1 VAQLAV
7 GGFGYDH
14 QNKNENISPRWDLN
28 PRPKVSAPPLK
39 GERGITKPSP
49 RKESD
54 TASVNLQSPQELK
67 LFCDWLKSQGKT
79 RWTVKQTKNYA
90 TKYSQILQT
99 GNASELMTLSPRNR
113 HHALAALAILVKY
126 QGQFDR
132 WMQIRQRY
140 NMKWSS
146 GQESLQSFNR
156 FFNPDMS
163 LESMLQQVAKM
174 ISKTPR
180 TMGQIIIFACLT
192 GLRPAEA
199 VESVRLINDKEE
211 FVKYYNAQRQ
221 ALEHFRFPSLF
232 LRQTKKAY
240 ISFVTPEMLDTVR
253 YAESSIA
260 IPTYN
265 AIRLTCCRKGVHM
278 DMRYCRK
285 IFASWLH
292 NNGVSDVLIDLLQ
305 GRVGKSILVNHYVQP
320 GQDYRDKILDAV
332 KGLKQEI
339 EM

>member
-1 VAQLAV
+1 
-7 GGFGYDH
+7 
-14 QNKNENISPRWDLN
+14 
-28 PRPKVSAPPLK
+28 
-39 GERGITKPSP
+39 
-49 RKESD
+49 
-54 TASVNLQSPQELK
+54 
-67 LFCDWLKSQGKT
+67 
-79 RWTVKQTKNYA
+79 
-90 TKYSQILQT
+90 
-99 GNASELMTLSPRNR
+99 M
-113 HHALAALAILVKY
+113 AALAILAKY
-126 QGQFDR
+126 EGQYDR

-180 TMGQIIIFACLT
+180 TMGQIIKFACLT

-199 VESVRLINDKEE
+199 VESVRLINNKEE
-211 FVKYYNAQRQ
+211 FAKYYNEGRQ

-240 ISFVTPEMLDTVR
+240 ISFVTPEMLDMIRPIEPSSTV
-253 YAESSIA
+253 
-260 IPTYN
+260 PTYN
-265 AIRLTCCRKGVHM
+265 AIRLTCRREGVYM

-292 NNGVSDVLIDLLQ
+292 KHGVSDVLIDLLQ
-305 GRVGKSILVNHYVQP
+305 GRVGKSVLVNHYIQP
-320 GQDYRDKILDAV
+320 GQDYKDKILDSV

-339 EM
+339 EK

>member
-1 VAQLAV
+1 
-7 GGFGYDH
+7 
-14 QNKNENISPRWDLN
+14 
-28 PRPKVSAPPLK
+28 
-39 GERGITKPSP
+39 
-49 RKESD
+49 
-54 TASVNLQSPQELK
+54 
-67 LFCDWLKSQGKT
+67 
-79 RWTVKQTKNYA
+79 
-90 TKYSQILQT
+90 
-99 GNASELMTLSPRNR
+99 M
-113 HHALAALAILVKY
+113 AALAILAKY
-126 QGQFDR
+126 EGQYDR

-180 TMGQIIIFACLT
+180 TMGQIIKFACLT

-199 VESVRLINDKEE
+199 VESVRLINNKEE
-211 FVKYYNAQRQ
+211 FAKYYNEGRQ
-221 ALEHFRFPSLF
+221 ALEHLRFPSLF

-240 ISFVTPEMLDTVR
+240 ISFVTPEMLDMIRPIEPSSTV
-253 YAESSIA
+253 
-260 IPTYN
+260 PTYN
-265 AIRLTCCRKGVHM
+265 AIRLTCRREGVYM

-292 NNGVSDVLIDLLQ
+292 KHGVSDVLIDLLQ
-305 GRVGKSILVNHYVQP
+305 GRVGKSVLVKHYIQP
-320 GQDYRDKILDAV
+320 GQDYKDKILDSV

-339 EM
+339 EK

>member
-1 VAQLAV
+1 
-7 GGFGYDH
+7 
-14 QNKNENISPRWDLN
+14 LN
-28 PRPKVSAPPLK
+28 PRPKVSAPLPPLRD
-39 GERGITKPSP
+39 ERGITKPSP

-54 TASVNLQSPQELK
+54 TASVTPRSPEGLEQ
-67 LFCDWLKSQGKT
+67 FCEWLKAQGKT
-79 RWTVKQTKNYA
+79 RWTIKQTKNYA
-90 TKYSQILQT
+90 IRYSQIIQT
-99 GNASELMTLSPRNR
+99 ENASELMTLSPRNR
-113 HHALAALAILVKY
+113 HHALAALAVLAKY
-126 QGQFDR
+126 QGQYDK

-163 LESMLQQVAKM
+163 LESMLQQIAKM
-174 ISKTPR
+174 ISITPGA
-180 TMGQIIIFACLT
+180 MGQIIKFACLT

-211 FVKYYNAQRQ
+211 FTKYYNPERQ
-221 ALEHFRFPSLF
+221 ALEHFRFPSVF

-240 ISFVTPEMLDTVR
+240 ISFVTPEMLDMVR
-253 YAESSIA
+253 HTEPSSST

-265 AIRLTCCRKGVHM
+265 AIRLTCRRKGIYM
-278 DMRYCRK
+278 DMRFCRK

-292 NNGVSDVLIDLLQ
+292 QHGISDVLTDLLQ
-305 GRVGKSILVNHYVQP
+305 GRVGKSILVNHYIQP

-332 KGLKQEI
+332 NALNQEI
-339 EM
+339 EK

>member
-1 VAQLAV
+1 
-7 GGFGYDH
+7 
-14 QNKNENISPRWDLN
+14 
-28 PRPKVSAPPLK
+28 
-39 GERGITKPSP
+39 
-49 RKESD
+49 
-54 TASVNLQSPQELK
+54 
-67 LFCDWLKSQGKT
+67 
-79 RWTVKQTKNYA
+79 
-90 TKYSQILQT
+90 
-99 GNASELMTLSPRNR
+99 M
-113 HHALAALAILVKY
+113 AALAILAKY
-126 QGQFDR
+126 EGQYDR

-140 NMKWSS
+140 TMKWSS

-180 TMGQIIIFACLT
+180 TMGQIIKFACLT

-199 VESVRLINDKEE
+199 VESVRLINNKEE
-211 FVKYYNAQRQ
+211 FAKYYNEGRQ

-240 ISFVTPEMLDTVR
+240 ISFVTPEMLDMIRPIEPSSTV
-253 YAESSIA
+253 
-260 IPTYN
+260 PTYN
-265 AIRLTCCRKGVHM
+265 AIRLTCRREGVYM

-292 NNGVSDVLIDLLQ
+292 KHGVSDVLIDLLQ
-305 GRVGKSILVNHYVQP
+305 GRVGKSVLVNHYIQP
-320 GQDYRDKILDAV
+320 GQDYKDKILDSV

-339 EM
+339 EK